1 MSTTPFTILNNKV
14 EVLFDALSTEVVV
27 RKDAIS
33 YLENKIRILDEKINY
48 LSLPW
53 YKKLYLYFKKK

>member
-14 EVLFDALSTEVVV
+14 EVLFDELSTEVVV

>member
-1 MSTTPFTILNNKV
+1 MSTSPFTILNNKV

-33 YLENKIRILDEKINY
+33 YLENKIRILDDKINY

>member
-33 YLENKIRILDEKINY
+33 YLENKIRILDDKINY